1 MRTLTDIRAE
11 IDRLSERRLQVMRA
25 LAQEHDADLAEEH
38 KKLEDR
44 IASLWD
50 ERRNARANVRF
61 GDRDTIIQKARQE
74 ERLSRAA

>member
-11 IDRLSERRLQVMRA
+11 IDSLSDRRLQVMRA
-25 LAQEHDADLAEEH
+25 LAQEHDADLAFEH
-38 KKLEDR
+38 RELEDR
-44 IASLWD
+44 IAALWD
-50 ERRNARANVRF
+50 EQRNARASMRF